1 MRFRNVWKL
10 TRRPLMY
17 LYRPNFPRFVVK
29 GLPKVVRVDR
39 EREYLRLATDTT
51 AVGVEFVKQS

>member
-1 MRFRNVWKL
+1 
-10 TRRPLMY
+10 MY